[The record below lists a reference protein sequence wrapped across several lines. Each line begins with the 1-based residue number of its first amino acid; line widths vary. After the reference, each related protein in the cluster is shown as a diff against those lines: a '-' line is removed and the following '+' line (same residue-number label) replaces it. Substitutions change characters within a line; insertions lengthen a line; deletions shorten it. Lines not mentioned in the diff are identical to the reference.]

1 MTSRPLFQLG
11 SFQFDLPNGA
21 PQTLDW
27 NADYRWEEQ
36 GRILRDP
43 AQQFVGPGSQTITL
57 DGVLYPGFSGRQ
69 STMEELRGIARDGQ
83 PLMLTD
89 GLGRVYGQWAIKQ
102 LREGKG
108 VFAPGGGARQ
118 IGFNISLVFYGEDNP
133 GQAASPLS
141 VQPSGPL
148 AGLTSAATQAANFT
162 GVGSAF
168 GALDWSQALSFR
180 ELTQQAA
187 TSGFSLGQLAGIA
200 STGARIASQVSSGD
214 YVETALATF
223 GMLGIPAA
231 QQPAWAQIGINAPA
245 LAQSYLSGNGPTGM
259 SLALDAAAAVGAPAL
274 QQLGIVQSADLPAV
288 GSLLTS
294 AATVSELL
302 RVDPFV
308 TDTLE
313 QLITITGS

>member
-1 MTSRPLFQLG
+1 MTRPLFQLG

-69 STMEELRGIARDGQ
+69 NTMEQLRTIAREGQ
-83 PLMLTD
+83 PLMFTD
-89 GLGRVYGQWAIKQ
+89 GLGKVYGKWAIKQ

-118 IGFNISLVFYGEDNP
+118 IAFTISLVFYGEDNP

-141 VQPSGPL
+141 VQPAGAL
-148 AGLTSAATQAANFT
+148 AGLTTAASQAANFT
-162 GVGSAF
+162 GIGSAF
-168 GALDWSQALSFR
+168 GALDWSQAAAFQG
-180 ELTQQAA
+180 LTQEA
-187 TSGFSLGQLAGIA
+187 TASGFSLGQLAGIA
-200 STGARIASQVSSGD
+200 STGARIASEVSSGS
-214 YVETALATF
+214 YVTTALNTF
-223 GMLGIPAA
+223 GLAGIPVA
-231 QQPAWAQIGINAPA
+231 QHGAWAQLGINAA
-245 LAQSYLSGNGPTGM
+245 QLAQSYLDGNGPTGM
-259 SLALDAAAAVGAPAL
+259 SLALDAAAVAGAPAL
-274 QQLGIVQSADLPAV
+274 QQLGIVEQGDLAAV
-288 GSLLTS
+288 GSLLSS

-302 RVDPFV
+302 RVDPK
-308 TDTLE
+308 TTAAL
-313 QLITITGS
+313 QPLITIAGS